1 MCNSV
6 LIEII
11 KNLKNGDKSSF
22 ETINKEFIGLIVFFS
37 KKIGGED
44 SLAELTAFLFE
55 LLLGIEPDNFK
66 YDNSQTLKRY
76 IAVSLRNRYIALS
89 KEKQKYEKT
98 ELGLLDDGIKYSAS
112 LEDSIMIKDM
122 LRLLSEKQRLIVTYK
137 YIYGYSDI
145 EIAEIMNISRQAV
158 NRLKNRSISILR
170 EYYLGER

>member
-6 LIEII
+6 LIELV

-22 ETINKEFIGLIVFFS
+22 ETVNKEFIGLIVFFS

-44 SLAELTAFLFE
+44 SLAELKAFLFE
-55 LLLGIEPDNFK
+55 LLIGIEPENFK

-112 LEDSIMIKDM
+112 LEDRIMVKDM

-145 EIAEIMNISRQAV
+145 EIADIMNISRQAV
-158 NRLKNRSISILR
+158 NRLKNRAISIIR
-170 EYYLGER
+170 EYYLR